1 MKVRF
6 IGGESGG
13 DGSPRLYVTE
23 TDPPRYAAQG
33 WLTDDPGT
41 VEIPH
46 KLLWFTEPGTCISG
60 VRDTGHGTFL
70 LTGEPV
76 TDPEALA
83 IMQIPTHETAVLV
96 PISQEVRPDAPASR
110 RC

>member
-23 TDPPRYAAQG
+23 TDPPRYAVQG
-33 WLTDDPGT
+33 WKTDNPGT

-46 KLLWFTEPGTCISG
+46 KLLWFTEPGTCISTL
-60 VRDTGHGTFL
+60 RDTGHGSFHL
-70 LTGEPV
+70 DGVPL

-83 IMQIPTHETAVLV
+83 IMRIPAHETAVLV
-96 PISQEVRPDAPASR
+96 PIGREVRPDAPTPR
-110 RC
+110 R

>member
-13 DGSPRLYVTE
+13 DGSPRLYATVTE
-23 TDPPRYAAQG
+23 PPRYAVQG

-46 KLLWFTEPGTCISG
+46 RLLQFTEPGTCLSG
-60 VRDTGHGTFL
+60 LRDTGHGSFL
-70 LTGEPV
+70 LSGEPV
-76 TDPEALA
+76 TDPEALE
-83 IMQIPTHETAVLV
+83 IMKIPAHESAVLV
-96 PISQEVRPDAPASR
+96 PIGQEVRPDAPAPR
-110 RC
+110 R

>member
-23 TDPPRYAAQG
+23 NDPPCYAAQG
-33 WLTDDPGT
+33 WLTDDPNT

-70 LTGEPV
+70 LSGEPV
-76 TDPEALA
+76 VDPEALA
-83 IMQIPTHETAVLV
+83 IMQIPAHERAVTV

-110 RC
+110 R